1 MRPSRSRPHT
11 APPPPPG
18 AEIFSYILS
27 GGLDHTDSMG
37 NKETLGRGHVQFTSG
52 GTGISHSEFNA
63 DRTPGGRG
71 QDVRF
76 LQIWAVPDSRGLKPA
91 YQTGHWRDE
100 LKRDRLCPILEPA
113 ASPTPGSG
121 ALKINNGLRMLASI
135 LSPGAALALPL
146 PPASKAYVHVP
157 AMPGAAGV
165 AVSAPGVPELALAPG
180 DGAFV
185 EGCGELSF
193 RGLGEAAVPTGG
205 GGVSGGSGSS
215 GTEFVVM
222 HFPK

>member
-1 MRPSRSRPHT
+1 
-11 APPPPPG
+11 
-18 AEIFSYILS
+18 
-27 GGLDHTDSMG
+27 MG
-37 NKETLGRGHVQFTSG
+37 NSETLGRGSLQFTSG

-63 DRTPGGRG
+63 DKTPGGRG

-76 LQIWAVPDSRGLKPA
+76 LQIWAVPSQRGLTPG
-91 YQTGHWRDE
+91 YQTGHFSDAQ
-100 LKRDRLCPILEPA
+100 KRDRLCAVLEPA

-121 ALKINNGLRMLASI
+121 ALRINNGLTMLASI
-135 LSPGAALALPL
+135 LSPGAALPLPL
-146 PPASKAYVHVP
+146 PPSSRAYIHVP

-165 AVSAPGVPELALAPG
+165 AVSAPGVAELALAPG

-185 EGCGELSF
+185 EGVGELQF
-193 RGLGEAAVPTGG
+193 RGLGEAAVPAGAG
-205 GGVSGGSGSS
+205 AGGSGGAAAAP